1 MAEYETIAVSRDG
14 PVATVSLNRP
24 DVRNA
29 MNPVMISEITAVFTA
44 FNTDDDVRV
53 IILRGEGNVFCAGG
67 DLNWMKD
74 VLGQTEAEV
83 VEDSRLLLNMY
94 RSINDSPKLVIAS
107 LRGAAVAGGLG
118 IISCADVVI
127 AEAQTKFCISEVK
140 IGLVPGIIAAFILP
154 RMGPGWFR
162 YLSKTAILFD
172 TDTARTAGLIHEIA
186 NDDAAWMPVLPTTP
200 NAPWKR
206 PPMRSRIPES
216 SSPRSAMKSLKKHSI
231 LDCYSTQKP
240 DFLMPHRKVFQPFSR
255 SGLQPGDRITDP
267 VRSCST
273 RRHMARVF
281 RPDRPTARKS
291 YLPLLLREQ
300 ARKPPR

>member
-1 MAEYETIAVSRDG
+1 MADFQTISVTRDG
-14 PVATVSLNRP
+14 PVATLSLNRP

-29 MNPVMISEITAVFTA
+29 MNPVMIGDITTA
-44 FNTDDDVRV
+44 FAAFNADDDVRV
-53 IILRGEGNVFCAGG
+53 VVLRGEGPVFCAGG

-74 VLGQTEAEV
+74 VLGQTEQQV
-83 VEDSRLLLNMY
+83 VEDSRHLLNMY
-94 RSINDSPKLVIAS
+94 RAINDSPKLVIAA

-186 NDDAAWMPVLPTTP
+186 DNDGD
-200 NAPWKR
+200 
-206 PPMRSRIPES
+206 
-216 SSPRSAMKSLKKHSI
+216 
-231 LDCYSTQKP
+231 LD
-240 DFLMPHRKVFQPFSR
+240 
-255 SGLQPGDRITDP
+255 
-267 VRSCST
+267 
-273 RRHMARVF
+273 ARVAAHTKRALDASPDAIADTGHLIAALGYNITEETF
-281 RPDRPTARKS
+281 DKGLLFNAKARLSEAAQEGISAFLEKRSPAWRHDVRRP
-291 YLPLLLREQ
+291 
-300 ARKPPR
+300 

>member
-172 TDTARTAGLIHEIA
+172 TDTARSAGLIHEIA
-186 NDDAAWMPVLPTTP
+186 NDDADLDARIADHTKRALEASPDAIADTGELIAALGYEITEETFDTGLLFNAKARLSDAAQEGISAFLEKRSPAW
-200 NAPWKR
+200 
-206 PPMRSRIPES
+206 
-216 SSPRSAMKSLKKHSI
+216 
-231 LDCYSTQKP
+231 
-240 DFLMPHRKVFQPFSR
+240 
-255 SGLQPGDRITDP
+255 
-267 VRSCST
+267 
-273 RRHMARVF
+273 
-281 RPDRPTARKS
+281 RPDN
-291 YLPLLLREQ
+291 
-300 ARKPPR
+300 

>member
-1 MAEYETIAVSRDG
+1 MAEYETIAVSQDG

-154 RMGPGWFR
+154 RMGAGWFR
-162 YLSKTAILFD
+162 YLSK
-172 TDTARTAGLIHEIA
+172 
-186 NDDAAWMPVLPTTP
+186 P
-200 NAPWKR
+200 
-206 PPMRSRIPES
+206 
-216 SSPRSAMKSLKKHSI
+216 
-231 LDCYSTQKP
+231 Q
-240 DFLMPHRKVFQPFSR
+240 
-255 SGLQPGDRITDP
+255 
-267 VRSCST
+267 SCSI
-273 RRHMARVF
+273 
-281 RPDRPTARKS
+281 PT
-291 YLPLLLREQ
+291 
-300 ARKPPR
+300 PPGQQV